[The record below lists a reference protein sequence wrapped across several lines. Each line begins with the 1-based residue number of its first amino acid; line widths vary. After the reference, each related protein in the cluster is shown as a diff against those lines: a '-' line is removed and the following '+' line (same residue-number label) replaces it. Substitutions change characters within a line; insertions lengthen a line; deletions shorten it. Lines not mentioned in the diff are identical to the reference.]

1 METSFHLLRMIGMR
15 SNYSG
20 YNYLAYAI
28 SLVLEN
34 PDYLRNITRTLYG
47 TVGEKYSV
55 TNTGIAIAWLLRM
68 PEKMQPIVGSI
79 NENRLADI
87 AKAADIEITREDWYD
102 IYRTAG
108 YKLP

>member
-47 TVGEKYSV
+47 TVGEKYGV
-55 TNTGIAIAWLLRM
+55 TNLCVEAAIRTLITNYWNQNDTRILSSVLGYPLFDKPTAGEL
-68 PEKMQPIVGSI
+68 ISI
-79 NENRLADI
+79 LADFL
-87 AKAADIEITREDWYD
+87 REHPDF
-102 IYRTAG
+102 
-108 YKLP
+108 